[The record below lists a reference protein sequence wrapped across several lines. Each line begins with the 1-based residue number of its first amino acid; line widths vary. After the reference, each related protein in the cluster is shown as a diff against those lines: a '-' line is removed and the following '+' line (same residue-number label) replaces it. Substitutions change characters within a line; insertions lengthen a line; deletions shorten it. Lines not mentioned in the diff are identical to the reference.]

1 MHFGNWIYAHGWRGN
16 ATDDDSVFRTIL
28 MGNYPWYCLAIRG
41 AILYVRYVG
50 SVNVRWALSSKS
62 NQPPMKTYLTAIAVC
77 ILLTIIPATSLRA
90 EPVDADLVLRGGTL
104 FDGTGAAPMVADL
117 AVKGDR
123 IVAIG
128 TFETGK
134 VGLEI
139 DCRGL
144 VVAPGFI
151 DLHNHSDAQVVDRL
165 TRANVN
171 FLMQGCT
178 TVVTGNCGAGPVEVA
193 QYYQKIDAA
202 GAGTNVAHLLPQGN
216 LREAVIG
223 SGQLAATP
231 DEIIKMKELARR
243 ALREGAWGMSTGLI
257 YVPSSFADTAELVE
271 IAKVVGEEGGLYA
284 SHIRNEGVHLLIAVK
299 EALDIGRQ
307 AKLPVHVSHFK
318 ASGRDAWGLVHRAA
332 AMIEE
337 ARKEGQTVT
346 ADQYPYIASSTSLE
360 ATVIPEWARA
370 GGHKELVAQLD
381 NPELAVR
388 IRDAIAESLHKGDDG
403 ARLKIARYAPR
414 PQWAGKSISEIAAA
428 EKIAPVDVVVEIT
441 RAGGAAIVN
450 FSMTEEDVRYV
461 MTIPWVAT
469 ASDGRAYLPGG
480 DRPHPRSYGT
490 FSRKIGRYAVGEKVI
505 DLATAIR
512 SATGLPADILH
523 LPERG
528 YLRLNHY
535 ADLVI
540 FDPLTFRDE
549 ATFDN
554 PHRYSRGLTH
564 VFVNGQPA
572 VWNGAPT
579 GALAGRALK
588 REVKKSN

>member
-1 MHFGNWIYAHGWRGN
+1 MKSHFTA
-16 ATDDDSVFRTIL
+16 V
-28 MGNYPWYCLAIRG
+28 
-41 AILYVRYVG
+41 VG
-50 SVNVRWALSSKS
+50 CFL
-62 NQPPMKTYLTAIAVC
+62 
-77 ILLTIIPATSLRA
+77 IPAIFLPTLRA
-90 EPVDADLVLRGGTL
+90 EPIDADLVLRTGTL
-104 FDGTGAAPMVADL
+104 YDGTGVGPVVADL

-134 VGLEI
+134 VGLDV

-151 DLHNHSDAQVVDRL
+151 DLHNHSDAQIVDKL

-178 TVVTGNCGAGPVEVA
+178 TVVTGNCGSGPIEVA
-193 QYYQKIDAA
+193 QYYQKIDLA

-216 LREAVIG
+216 LRDAVVG
-223 SGQLAATP
+223 SLQRTATP
-231 DEIIKMKELARR
+231 EELMRMKNLARLAMR
-243 ALREGAWGMSTGLI
+243 DGAWGMSTGLI
-257 YVPSSFADTAELVE
+257 YVPSSFADTAELAE
-271 IAKVVGEEGGLYA
+271 IAAVVGEEGGFYA
-284 SHIRNEGVHLLIAVK
+284 SHIRNEGVGLLVAVK

-307 AKLPVHVSHFK
+307 ANLPVHISHFK
-318 ASGRDAWGLVHRAA
+318 SSGRDAWGLVHRAV

-337 ARKEGQTVT
+337 ARKEGQAVT

-360 ATVIPEWARA
+360 AIVISEWARA
-370 GGHKELVAQLD
+370 GGHKELVSRLD
-381 NPELAVR
+381 HEEQSTR
-388 IRDAIAESLHKGDDG
+388 IRDAISEAILKGDDG
-403 ARLKIARYAPR
+403 ERLKIARYAPR
-414 PQWAGKSISEIAAA
+414 PQWAGKSIAEIAAE
-428 EKIAPVDVVVEIT
+428 EKITPVDAVVEIT
-441 RAGGAAIVN
+441 RGGGAAIVN
-450 FSMTEEDVRYV
+450 FSMSEDDVRYV

-490 FSRKIGRYAVGEKVI
+490 FSRKIGHYALAEKVI

-512 SATGLPADILH
+512 SSTGLPADILH

-528 YLRLNHY
+528 YLRLNHF

-540 FDPLTFRDE
+540 VDPNRFRDE
-549 ATFDN
+549 ATFDE
-554 PHRYSRGLTH
+554 PHRYSSGIKH
-564 VFVNGQPA
+564 VIVNGQPA
-572 VWNGAPT
+572 VWNGIPT

-588 REVKKSN
+588 PEIKK